1 MSGRVVL
8 KSALGKAIH
17 YLLEKWSYLIRY
29 PEDGAWASAV
39 MYSLIETTKENGLDP
54 YRYLLWGLQSAPKLS
69 EMDTTWEEHLTPSTH
84 WINAGCQKIKE
95 SWLVPALLYCALS
108 GSTVTIK
115 VH

>member
-1 MSGRVVL
+1 MNRPFYI
-8 KSALGKAIH
+8 ARF
-17 YLLEKWSYLIRY
+17 LIKIGNLTIFC
-29 PEDGAWASAV
+29 PFAGAHARGHS
-39 MYSLIETTKENGLDP
+39 
-54 YRYLLWGLQSAPKLS
+54 LWGLQSAPKLS

>member
-1 MSGRVVL
+1 MRKSHRL
-8 KSALGKAIH
+8 KQF
-17 YLLEKWSYLIRY
+17 
-29 PEDGAWASAV
+29 P
-39 MYSLIETTKENGLDP
+39 YSLIETTRENGLDP

>member
-1 MSGRVVL
+1 M
-8 KSALGKAIH
+8 KEFK
-17 YLLEKWSYLIRY
+17 E
-29 PEDGAWASAV
+29 
-39 MYSLIETTKENGLDP
+39 IETTKENGLDP

-115 VH
+115 VHWRFLISQIFCFRQVLMSSSALVISRKSNVSTKY